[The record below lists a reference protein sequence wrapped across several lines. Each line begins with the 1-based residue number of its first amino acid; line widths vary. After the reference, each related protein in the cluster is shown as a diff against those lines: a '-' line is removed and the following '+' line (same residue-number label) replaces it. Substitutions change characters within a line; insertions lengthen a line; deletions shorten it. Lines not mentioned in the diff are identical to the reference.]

1 MKKFA
6 LLLVVLLATQSFADV
21 QSVQSNLQEAI
32 AARYRITLVGNSVLG
47 LKGGPDSIRKLGGT
61 MLVVKKG
68 MFGAMDR
75 ANITSNSI
83 SNGERTLLAGK
94 EDVPLMPGDRFY
106 VNSVLVGRDFVSIGL
121 LSVDPK
127 SFEGRSARVWA
138 SVNFFFPPETI
149 GGGDLKKINGVMDQW
164 ILPADAMPNMPAN
177 PVKTYTASAELP
189 STVDL
194 TPGMTREEVV
204 AGLGTPSQM
213 INFGNRS
220 WLTYPALVVVLEGG
234 KLSSVDRAEDSAGR
248 ITVASDPAGAEVYVD
263 GELAGSTPATLRIPV
278 GAHQVELKSQGRSAW
293 RQDVR
298 VFPGAEVKLS
308 PTLGTAAGN

>member
-1 MKKFA
+1 VKKFA
-6 LLLVVLLATQSFADV
+6 LLLVIVLPTLSFADV

-83 SNGERTLLAGK
+83 NNGERTLLAGK
-94 EDVPLMPGDRFY
+94 EDIALLPGDRFY
-106 VNSVLVGRDFVSIGL
+106 VNSVSVGRDFVAVGL

-127 SFEGRSARVWA
+127 SFQGRSARVWA
-138 SVNFFFPPETI
+138 SVNFFFPPDTI
-149 GGGDLKKINGVMDQW
+149 SGGDLKKINAVMDQW
-164 ILPADAMPNMPAN
+164 ILPADATPNMPAN
-177 PVKTYTASAELP
+177 PVKTYTSSAELP
-189 STVDL
+189 PTVDL

-204 AGLGTPSQM
+204 AGLGTPAQT
-213 INFGNRS
+213 INFGNRA
-220 WLTYPALVVVLEGG
+220 WMTYPALVVALENG

-248 ITVASDPAGAEVYVD
+248 ISVTSDPAGAEVYVD

-278 GAHQVELKSQGRSAW
+278 GAHHVELKSQGRSAW
-293 RQDVR
+293 QQDVR
-298 VFPGAEVKLS
+298 VFPGAELKLA
-308 PTLGTAAGN
+308 PTLGTASGN